1 MSKSL
6 IGTAETAALLGLS
19 RAAVNKRVA
28 AGTLV
33 PAGEVGPRAIRVF
46 DRAEIERLAAE
57 QGAAH
62 A

>member
-1 MSKSL
+1 MSKTL
-6 IGTAETAALLGLS
+6 IGTTETAALLGLS

-46 DRAEIERLAAE
+46 DRAEIERLAEKEKAK
-57 QGAAH
+57 
-62 A
+62 